1 MNNILFKTIQ
11 TLRLQKLKA
20 VFSLYCVF
28 ACLHLSAAEKEPVY
42 VANNLIKEMGSSWKL
57 EFHENFASCG
67 IGQEPDSLF
76 ILDGHYSVQEESKG
90 QKYLQ
95 LPGTPMGDFGLL
107 FGPRIKDRGLALR
120 FSFFGT
126 QKGRRMP
133 SIAAGIGGVRALRLR
148 LNPAARS
155 LVISHDETILKQV
168 PFVWKDGIWWDVF
181 FQATPSTKG
190 LTLIKCKLWPK
201 QEQEPKAWFLEE
213 EFKHEYEGGKCA
225 LWGIPYASTPILF
238 DDLFIFSYL

>member
-42 VANNLIKEMGSSWKL
+42 VANNLIKEMGSGWNL
-57 EFHENFASCG
+57 EYHENFSGCRVG
-67 IGQEPDSLF
+67 EEPESLF

-120 FSFFGT
+120 FSFFFD
-126 QKGRRMP
+126 QKRASNAIDCCGNWWGP
-133 SIAAGIGGVRALRLR
+133 SFTASPESCGSKFG
-148 LNPAARS
+148 N
-155 LVISHDETILKQV
+155 
-168 PFVWKDGIWWDVF
+168 
-181 FQATPSTKG
+181 
-190 LTLIKCKLWPK
+190 LT
-201 QEQEPKAWFLEE
+201 
-213 EFKHEYEGGKCA
+213 
-225 LWGIPYASTPILF
+225 
-238 DDLFIFSYL
+238 